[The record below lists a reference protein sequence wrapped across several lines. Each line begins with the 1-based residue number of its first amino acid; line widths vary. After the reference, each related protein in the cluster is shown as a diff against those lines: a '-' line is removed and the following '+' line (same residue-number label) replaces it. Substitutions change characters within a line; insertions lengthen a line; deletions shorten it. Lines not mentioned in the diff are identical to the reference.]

1 MRKTVLGPF
10 SRRFVQGPRL
20 TAAVRTALA
29 LALMFAPCAAPGHA
43 QSGTQAPPPARTL
56 ELSGPRF
63 GVTML
68 SQGVID
74 TLKKERN
81 ITVGSTISQFG
92 WRFEKQV
99 YSKAD
104 GVTALNQGGGVFGG
118 LY

>member
-29 LALMFAPCAAPGHA
+29 LMFAACAAPVYA

-81 ITVGSTISQFG
+81 ISVGSTISQFG